1 MTTTKEI
8 GFMAEY
14 TPVYL
19 SEHQRLL
26 AIRLLEEYATTD
38 DCRGNNHI
46 TARFWRRHAKELI
59 KNIKEAEG
67 NNS

>member
-1 MTTTKEI
+1 MTTTKEV

-19 SEHQRLL
+19 SKHHCILVL
-26 AIRLLEEYATTD
+26 HLLEQYQSVM
-38 DCRGNNHI
+38 RGTNNDEGL
-46 TARFWRRHAKELI
+46 FWISRTKLLI

-67 NNS
+67 NYNE